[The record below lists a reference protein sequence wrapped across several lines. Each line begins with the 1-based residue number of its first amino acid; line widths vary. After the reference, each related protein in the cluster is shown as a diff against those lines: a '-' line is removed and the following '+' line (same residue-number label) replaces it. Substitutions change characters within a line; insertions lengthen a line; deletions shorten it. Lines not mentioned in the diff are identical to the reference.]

1 MQLQRKPRG
10 GFLRSLSRRL
20 AGKAVDLDVEGL
32 LDDAVTRAGGLS
44 DFGELDFRAG
54 LDALVRS
61 ADEDD
66 LLHLQGRA
74 QLRET
79 LVLALVTRLQVTAA
93 HAADPSLA
101 EGTLRRPLV
110 IAGLPRT
117 GTTLLH
123 RLLSQDPASLYLPL
137 WLCLD
142 PLPPPDEREWRGDG
156 GARRERARAVVDAVM
171 TQDPALAAIHPM
183 GAELPE
189 ECSQLF
195 RPTFDTWQYFITTPL
210 PSYLRWSLTQDH
222 APAYRFFKRTLQLL
236 ERSLPGDGWVL
247 KAPQHWEALR
257 ELLGELPEATIV
269 CTHRDPVDVVG
280 SWCSLLSHLWRQK
293 SAHVDDAALGR
304 LQLELLAKS
313 TEKALA
319 AREVAPERF
328 VDVPFQDLVRDP
340 LAVVERLYAASGRT
354 LRDETR
360 ARIRHYLDENPRR
373 KHGEHRYAL
382 EDFGLTRGAVEE
394 RFAAY
399 RAWLDE
405 RAGPAS

>member
-1 MQLQRKPRG
+1 MQPQRKPRG

-20 AGKAVDLDVEGL
+20 AGKAVDLEIEGL
-32 LDDAVTRAGGLS
+32 LHDAVARSGGLS
-44 DFGELDFRAG
+44 DFGEPTFRAA
-54 LDALVRS
+54 LEALVRS

-79 LVLALVTRLQVTAA
+79 LVLALVTRLQVRAA

-101 EGTLRRPLV
+101 TTTLRRPLV

-123 RLLSQDPASLYLPL
+123 RLLAQDPSTLFLPL

-142 PLPPPDEREWRGDG
+142 PLPAPDEAEWRGDG
-156 GARRERARAVVDAVM
+156 GARREKARALVDAVM
-171 TQDPALAAIHPM
+171 KQDPALAAIHPM
-183 GAELPE
+183 GADLPE

-210 PSYLRWSLTQDH
+210 PSYLRWTLTQDH
-222 APAYRFFKRTLQLL
+222 APAYRFFKQALQLL
-236 ERSLPGDGWVL
+236 QRSLPGDGWVL

-257 ELLGELPEATIV
+257 ELLVELPEATVV
-269 CTHRDPVDVVG
+269 CTHREPAEVVA

-293 SAHVDDAALGR
+293 SADVDEQKLAR

-319 AREVAPERF
+319 ARAQAPGRV
-328 VDVPFQDLVRDP
+328 VDVGFRELVKDP
-340 LAVVERLYAASGRT
+340 LATVERVYAACGRT
-354 LRDETR
+354 LADDAR
-360 ARIRHYLDENPRR
+360 ARMRRYLDENPRR

-382 EDFGLTRGAVEE
+382 EDFGLTRAEVDE

-399 RAWLDE
+399 RALLDDIA
-405 RAGPAS
+405 R